1 MPAMIPTRIRRSAA
15 GLAMLCLALPLV
27 THADDTLLDAYLDQ
41 ALNDNPALQAQDRA
55 VASRGHAADSA
66 DAQRLPS
73 LSLNARYTRAEGGR
87 TIDFPA
93 GDLLN
98 GVYATLNRYLEEHGE
113 APQFPQID
121 NQSIALLRE
130 KEQETKLSLTAPLF
144 APQLWARADAQH
156 ALLGA
161 GIAEREAFARVLVRE
176 LKRAYYG
183 TAQAQAAV
191 GILES
196 SERLLA
202 ENVRVSESLVRAGKA
217 TRDRVLRAEAERLAI
232 VQRLDAA
239 RDQAARARR
248 LLNVLRGQ
256 TADAAVEVPSP
267 ENLDAPTVKQT
278 EAQTRPELLQLD
290 RSIDAADAAA
300 RAAGA
305 SKLPTLALAADY
317 GVQGED
323 YGFSRDDDF
332 GTASLVL
339 SWNLWDFGARGD
351 ERRRAHADAEQLRA
365 QRIDAERRLDLARRS
380 ASDDLLTATRAIDAA
395 HARVAAAEEVFR
407 IAERKRAAASLSQV
421 EFLDAERA
429 LTEARLNL
437 AVARCTAQ
445 DRAAELELTT
455 ASYPLPAR
463 LADSR
468 TTAGATE

>member
-1 MPAMIPTRIRRSAA
+1 MPTPTIKRCHACAAVLTALWLTLPVAASAA
-15 GLAMLCLALPLV
+15 
-27 THADDTLLDAYLDQ
+27 DTLLAGYLDQ
-41 ALNDNPALQAQDRA
+41 ALADNPALQAQNQA
-55 VASRGHAADSA
+55 VASRGYAADSA

-73 LSLNARYTRAEGGR
+73 LTLNARYTRAEGGR

-144 APQLWARADAQH
+144 APQLWAQADAQH

-196 SERLLA
+196 SERLLT
-202 ENVRVSESLVRAGKA
+202 ENVRVSEALVRAGKA

-248 LLNVLRGQ
+248 LLNLLRGQ
-256 TADAAVEVPSP
+256 NADAAVEVPSP
-267 ENLDAPTVKQT
+267 EHLSAPALSEP
-278 EAQTRPELLQLD
+278 EARTRPELRQLD

-305 SKLPTLALAADY
+305 SKLPTVALAADY

-323 YGFSRDDDF
+323 YAFGRDDDF

-339 SWNLWDFGARGD
+339 SWNLWDFGARSS
-351 ERRRAHADAEQLRA
+351 ERRRALADAEQLRA
-365 QRIDAERRLDLARRS
+365 QRVDAERRLDLARRS
-380 ASDDLLTATRAIDAA
+380 AIDDLATATRAIDAA
-395 HARVAAAEEVFR
+395 QARVAAAEEVFR

-437 AVARCTAQ
+437 AVARCAAQ
-445 DRAAELELTT
+445 DRAAELELAT
-455 ASYPLPAR
+455 ASYALPAR
-463 LADSR
+463 LLASRPAD
-468 TTAGATE
+468 TATE

>member
-1 MPAMIPTRIRRSAA
+1 
-15 GLAMLCLALPLV
+15 MLSVALPSV
-27 THADDTLLDAYLDQ
+27 AGADDVLLARYLDQ
-41 ALNDNPALQAQDRA
+41 ALTENPALQAQDQA
-55 VASRGHAADSA
+55 VASRGYAADSA

-121 NQSIALLRE
+121 NQSIALLRR

-144 APQLWARADAQH
+144 APQLWAQADAQH

-161 GIAEREAFARVLVRE
+161 GLAEREAFARVLVRE

-183 TAQAQAAV
+183 AAQAQAAV
-191 GILES
+191 EILES

-202 ENVRVSESLVRAGKA
+202 ENVRVSEALVRAGKA

-248 LLNVLRGQ
+248 LLNLLRGQ
-256 TADAAVEVPSP
+256 TTETPVEVPSP
-267 ENLDAPTVKQT
+267 EQLSAPTLAQPKSQT
-278 EAQTRPELLQLD
+278 RPQTRPELRQID
-290 RSIDAADAAA
+290 HSIDAADAAA

-305 SKLPTLALAADY
+305 SKLPTVALAADY

-323 YGFSRDDDF
+323 YGFGRDDDF

-351 ERRRAHADAEQLRA
+351 DRRRARADAEQLRA

-380 ASDDLLTATRAIDAA
+380 AADDLATATRAIDAA
-395 HARVAAAEEVFR
+395 QARVVAAEEVFR
-407 IAERKRAAASLSQV
+407 IAERKRAVASLSQV

-445 DRAAELELTT
+445 DRAAELELAT
-455 ASYPLPAR
+455 ASYALPAR
-463 LADSR
+463 LNDHRA
-468 TTAGATE
+468 TGTATE